1 MMPDQ
6 AKLLIVN
13 ADDFGITEGAT
24 DAIIECHRAGSV
36 TSTTLMTNM
45 PAAAYAAQ
53 CAREHPALGVG
64 LHFNLTSGRPL
75 GAAVGSSMVD
85 RHGALLNRRDL
96 AVRAITGRLRA
107 GDVGVELQ
115 AQHAAMLALGLAP
128 THLDSHQHV
137 HAIPGIFQVVAAFA
151 AEHGLPMRMPWGWT
165 GHAPGKRMARIV
177 KERVMGTTL
186 KLLDRVRPQSVPV
199 NDGLCSVFD
208 LGVPPEHLT
217 LEHYRTLLAP
227 YRAGVIE
234 LMVHPAYVDA
244 ALMSKT
250 AITGTS
256 DAEQRLLMDPGFTT
270 MTAALG
276 YRLATFRELAQG
288 RH

>member
-1 MMPDQ
+1 MTNGQ

-75 GAAVGSSMVD
+75 GPAVGSGIVD

-96 AVRAITGRLRA
+96 AVRAISGRLRA
-107 GDVGVELQ
+107 GDVRAELE
-115 AQHAAMLALGLAP
+115 AQHAAMRALGLEP

-137 HAIPGIFQVVAAFA
+137 HAIPGIFQVVVAFA
-151 AEHGLPMRMPWGWT
+151 AEKRLPMRMPWRWI
-165 GHAPGKRMARIV
+165 GHAGGKRMTRV
-177 KERVMGTTL
+177 LKERVLGTTL
-186 KLLDRVRPQSVPV
+186 RYLDRIRPASVPV

-208 LGVPPEHLT
+208 LGIPPEQLT
-217 LEHYRTLLAP
+217 LAHYRMLLAP
-227 YRAGVIE
+227 YRGGVVE
-234 LMVHPAYVDA
+234 LMVHPAYVDD
-244 ALMSKT
+244 ALAGKT

-256 DAEQRLLMDPGFTT
+256 DAEQRLLMEPGFTNI
-270 MTAALG
+270 TAMLG
-276 YRLATFRELAQG
+276 YRPATFRDLAQG
-288 RH
+288 RP

>member
-1 MMPDQ
+1 MTRDQ

-36 TSTTLMTNM
+36 NSTTLMTNM
-45 PAAAYAAQ
+45 PAAAYAVQ
-53 CAREHPALGVG
+53 RARENPRLGVG

-75 GAAVGSSMVD
+75 GSSENSTLVD
-85 RHGALLNRRDL
+85 GEGALLKRRDL

-107 GDVGVELQ
+107 GDVRKELQ
-115 AQHAAMLALGLAP
+115 AQHAAMLALGLLP
-128 THLDSHQHV
+128 THMDSHQHV
-137 HAIPGIFQVVAAFA
+137 HAIPGIFQVVTTFA
-151 AEHGLPMRMPWGWT
+151 AEHGLPMRMPWAWI
-165 GHAPGKRMARIV
+165 GHAPGKRMARV
-177 KERVMGTTL
+177 LKERVLGTTL
-186 KLLDRVRPQSVPV
+186 KILDRLRPASVRV

-208 LGVPPEHLT
+208 LGIPPGQLK

-227 YRAGVIE
+227 YRAGVVE
-234 LMVHPAYVDA
+234 LMVHPAYVDD
-244 ALMSKT
+244 ALMAET

-256 DAEQRLLMDPGFTT
+256 DAEQRLLMDPEF
-270 MTAALG
+270 MNIAASLG
-276 YRLATFRELAQG
+276 YRLATFRDLAQG

>member
-1 MMPDQ
+1 MTPSQ

-53 CAREHPALGVG
+53 RAQENPTLGVG
-64 LHFNLTSGRPL
+64 LHFNLTSGRPF
-75 GAAVGSSMVD
+75 GAALGSSMVD
-85 RHGALLNRRDL
+85 SHGALLNRRDL
-96 AVRAITGRLRA
+96 ALRAISGRLRA
-107 GDVGVELQ
+107 GDVRAELQ

-186 KLLDRVRPQSVPV
+186 KLLDRVRDKSVPV

-208 LGVPPEHLT
+208 LGVPPEQLT

-256 DAEQRLLMDPGFTT
+256 DAEQRLLMDPGFTR

-276 YRLATFRELAQG
+276 YRLATFRDLAQG